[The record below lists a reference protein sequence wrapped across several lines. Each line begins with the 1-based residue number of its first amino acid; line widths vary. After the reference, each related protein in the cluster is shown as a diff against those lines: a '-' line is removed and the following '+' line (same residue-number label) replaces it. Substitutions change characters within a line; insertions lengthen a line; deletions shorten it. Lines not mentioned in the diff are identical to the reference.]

1 MSPNPNPNRTPF
13 LQKSIWILYPFLLA
27 CYPVIALRNF
37 NITYV
42 DFSSI
47 LRTLLLVIAA
57 TAILGVLTQG
67 MVRSLEKTSVLVSLV
82 ITFFLAYG
90 HLYIQLN
97 DALGQPIQ
105 HRYMVGGGLLVLL
118 GLSILILKSKS
129 AARFLSQFL
138 SVVSGVLL
146 ILVLFVSTRHDLDV
160 NRAMRAAQ
168 ERGAPDASN
177 PTADRL
183 PDVYLILLDGH
194 TRSDVLK
201 TRFGYDNSDFIRQLE
216 AMGFYVSACSQS
228 NYPSTKLSLTSAFYG
243 DYIQNFIVGGTNLP
257 PLETSPLV
265 QTLKSRGYKIIAF
278 ENRAHGHFDLKED
291 IRLARHQMAFGQFDL
306 RGGLNEFEKMMVD
319 TSFLRFVLD
328 TEIIPGFDNDTIQD
342 WEDREHYYQTQF
354 ILSELQ
360 KLPEMPGPK
369 LVFAHIMVPHAPYIF
384 AADGSYLPVTN
395 PINGYRANAEF
406 IDTHLPSVLQA
417 IIAQS
422 DPSPVIIVIGDH
434 GPPIRSTVTKGMRMA
449 NLSAYRINEAGR
461 AQLYPTITP
470 VNAIRII
477 LNAHFGGAFPRLPDI
492 SYYADQVA
500 DLEKNNVIENVCPIL
515 P

>member
-1 MSPNPNPNRTPF
+1 MSPNPSSSKIPF
-13 LQKSIWILYPFLLA
+13 FQKSVWFIYPFLLA
-27 CYPVIALRNF
+27 CYPVLALRNN
-37 NITYV
+37 NIIYV

-57 TAILGVLTQG
+57 TAVLGVLTLG
-67 MVRSLEKTSVLVSLV
+67 LVRNLEKTGVIVSLV
-82 ITFFLAYG
+82 IAFFLAYG
-90 HLYIQLN
+90 HIYIQLN
-97 DALGQPIQ
+97 EALGQPVQ
-105 HRYMVGGGLLVLL
+105 HRYLLGGGILVIL
-118 GLSILILKSKS
+118 GLSILVLKSN
-129 AARFLSQFL
+129 AVTRFLSQFL

-146 ILVLFVSTRHDLDV
+146 VLVLFVSIRHDLDV
-160 NRAMRAAQ
+160 YRAMRAAQ
-168 ERGAPDASN
+168 KSEASNVTN

-201 TRFGYDNSDFIRQLE
+201 TRFGYDNSDFVRQLE
-216 AMGFYVSACSQS
+216 AMGFFVASCSQS

-243 DYIQNFIVGGTNLP
+243 DYIQNIVVGGTNLP

-265 QTLKSRGYKIIAF
+265 QALKSRGYKIIAF

-319 TSFLRFVLD
+319 TSLLRFALD
-328 TEIIPGFDNDTIQD
+328 TEIIPGFDNDTVRD
-342 WEDREHYYQTQF
+342 WEDREHYYQTLF
-354 ILSELQ
+354 IMSELQ
-360 KLPEMPGPK
+360 NLPEMPGPK
-369 LVFAHIMVPHAPYIF
+369 FVFAHIMVPHAPYIF
-384 AADGSYLPVTN
+384 AVDGSYAPVTS
-395 PINGYRANAEF
+395 PINGYRANSEF
-406 IDTHLPSVLQA
+406 LDTHLPAVLQA
-417 IIAQS
+417 IIAKS
-422 DPSPVIIVIGDH
+422 DPSPVIIVMGDH
-434 GPPIRSTVTKGMRMA
+434 GPPIRSTVTKEMRMA
-449 NLSAYRINEAGR
+449 NLSAYRVNEAGR

-470 VNAIRII
+470 VNAMRVI
-477 LNAHFGGAFPRLPDI
+477 LNAHFGGDFPLMPDT